1 MYKIRKVKFE
11 NHPILKNLELNFCD
25 LKGKAIDTIIFAG
38 ANGTGKSTILN
49 ELYNIAS
56 HKVKIPMEVEFEK
69 EDNKI
74 FKFIYFLKNISGQKI
89 ILCRDSKGK
98 EYVEGSSEFKSNYS
112 FNGIFSDVDINFNAE
127 NLKNVTSLGLDISKN
142 SYRST
147 NDLPTK
153 INQLLIDVQA
163 LDDADIAMAVKS
175 NKDLSYKDIKIEER
189 MNRFIKSFN
198 TMFDDLSYDHIENVD
213 GHKEIIFKKYNSNMP
228 INNLSSGEKQVIYRG
243 AFLLK
248 DVNAMNGA
256 FIFIDEPEISLHPD
270 WQLKIMSFYKGI
282 FTNNDGLQ
290 SSQIFTVTH
299 SPFII
304 HNDNRSNDKVIVLE
318 RNDIGD
324 VIVKDKPEYFK
335 CDSIELIKD
344 AFFIDFFKPNKSIVY
359 LEGRTDEKYFYKV
372 IEVFNIEIP
381 FEFKWIGYINE
392 NGQEANTGST
402 SLDKA
407 FQFLVSQ
414 KLQYKNVCLY
424 DCDTNKQEIEK
435 NNVFVRCIPIYDNSK
450 NIKKGIENALILD
463 NIDMS
468 AFYIEKHKEGDYGE
482 KLTISE
488 FKKMEFCDYICAL
501 DDEELKKIMGNLK
514 LVVDSL
520 LDIFKK

>member
-1 MYKIRKVKFE
+1 
-11 NHPILKNLELNFCD
+11 
-25 LKGKAIDTIIFAG
+25 
-38 ANGTGKSTILN
+38 
-49 ELYNIAS
+49 
-56 HKVKIPMEVEFEK
+56 
-69 EDNKI
+69 
-74 FKFIYFLKNISGQKI
+74 
-89 ILCRDSKGK
+89 
-98 EYVEGSSEFKSNYS
+98 
-112 FNGIFSDVDINFNAE
+112 
-127 NLKNVTSLGLDISKN
+127 
-142 SYRST
+142 
-147 NDLPTK
+147 
-153 INQLLIDVQA
+153 
-163 LDDADIAMAVKS
+163 
-175 NKDLSYKDIKIEER
+175 
-189 MNRFIKSFN
+189 
-198 TMFDDLSYDHIENVD
+198 
-213 GHKEIIFKKYNSNMP
+213 
-228 INNLSSGEKQVIYRG
+228 
-243 AFLLK
+243 
-248 DVNAMNGA
+248 MNGA

>member
-1 MYKIRKVKFE
+1 MYKIRKVKFKK
-11 NHPILKNLELNFCD
+11 HPILKNLELNFCD
-25 LKGKAIDTIIFAG
+25 SKGKAIDTIIFAG

-49 ELYNIAS
+49 ELYNMAS
-56 HKVKIPMEVEFEK
+56 HKVKTPMEVEFEN
-69 EDNKI
+69 EDNEI
-74 FKFIYFLKNISGQKI
+74 FKITYFFKKVSGHESI
-89 ILCRDSKGK
+89 WSRDSKER
-98 EYVEGSSEFKSNYS
+98 EYFEGSSDFKNDYP
-112 FNGIFSDVDINFNAE
+112 FNGIFSDVDINFKSE

-147 NDLPTK
+147 NDLPTQ

-163 LDDADIAMAVKS
+163 FDDADIAMVVKT
-175 NKDLSYKDIKIEER
+175 NKNLSYKDIKIEER

-198 TMFDDLSYDHIENVD
+198 MMFDDLSYDHIENID
-213 GHKEIIFKKYNSNMP
+213 GHKEIFFKKYNSNIP

-270 WQLKIMSFYKGI
+270 WQSKIMNFYKGI
-282 FTNNDGLQ
+282 FTNDNGVQ

-304 HNDNRSNDKVIVLE
+304 HNDNRRNDKVIVLE
-318 RNDIGD
+318 RNNIGE
-324 VIVKDKPEYFK
+324 VTVKDKPEYFK
-335 CDSIELIKD
+335 CDSVELVKD
-344 AFFIDFFKPNKSIVY
+344 AFSIDFFNPNKSIVY
-359 LEGRTDEKYFYKV
+359 LEGRTDEKYFNKA
-372 IEVFNIEIP
+372 IEIFNIEVP
-381 FEFKWIGYINE
+381 FEFKWVGYINE
-392 NGQEANTGST
+392 NGQEVNTGST

-435 NNVFVRCIPIYDNSK
+435 NNVFVRCMPIYDNIK
-450 NIKKGIENALILD
+450 NIKKGVENALILD

-482 KLTISE
+482 KSTISE
-488 FKKMEFCDYICAL
+488 FEKMKFCNYICAL
-501 DDEELKKIMGNLK
+501 DDEKLKEIMCNLK
-514 LVVDSL
+514 SVVDSL
-520 LDIFKK
+520 VNIFSK

>member
-1 MYKIRKVKFE
+1 MFKIRKIKFE
-11 NHPILKNLELNFCD
+11 NHPILRNLELNFCGLD
-25 LKGKAIDTIIFAG
+25 GNAIDTIIFAG

-56 HKVKIPMEVEFEK
+56 HKVNIPMKVEFENDDK
-69 EDNKI
+69 EIFRITYFFKKI
-74 FKFIYFLKNISGQKI
+74 NGQKI
-89 ILCRDSKGK
+89 MICRDSKEK
-98 EYVEGSSEFKSNYS
+98 EYVEGSSEFKYDYT
-112 FNGIFSDVDINFNAE
+112 FNGIFSDVDINFKAD
-127 NLKNVTSLGLDISKN
+127 NLKNVTSLGLDVSKD

-147 NDLPTK
+147 NDLPNK

-163 LDDADIAMAVKS
+163 LDDADIARAVKT
-175 NKDLSYKDIKIEER
+175 NKDLSYKDIKVEER

-198 TMFDDLSYDHIENVD
+198 IMFENLSYSHIENVD
-213 GHKEIIFKKYNSNMP
+213 GHKEIIFKKYNSNIP
-228 INNLSSGEKQVIYRG
+228 INNLSSGEKQIVYRG

-270 WQLKIMSFYKGI
+270 WQLKILDFYKGI

-304 HNDNRSNDKVIVLE
+304 HNDNRSNDKIIVLE
-318 RNDIGD
+318 RNNIGD
-324 VIVKDKPEYFK
+324 IIVKDNPEYFK
-335 CDSIELIKD
+335 CNSVELVKD
-344 AFFIDFFKPNKSIVY
+344 AFSINFFNTNESIIY
-359 LEGRTDEKYFYKV
+359 LEGRTDEKYLNKA
-372 IEVFNIEIP
+372 IEVFNINVP
-381 FEFKWIGYINE
+381 FKFKWVGYIND
-392 NGQEANTGST
+392 NGQESNTGAS

-414 KLQYKNVCLY
+414 NLQYKNACLY

-435 NNVFVRCIPIYDNSK
+435 NNVFVRCIPLFENSK
-450 NIKKGIENALILD
+450 NIKKGIENALILNNVD
-463 NIDMS
+463 IS
-468 AFYIEKHKEGDYGE
+468 AFYEEKQKIGDYGE
-482 KLTISE
+482 NSTISE
-488 FKKMEFCDYICAL
+488 FKKMEFCNYICEL
-501 DDEELKKIMGNLK
+501 DNENLK
-514 LVVDSL
+514 EIMSNLKSVVNSL

>member
-1 MYKIRKVKFE
+1 MFKIRKIKFK
-11 NHPILKNLELNFCD
+11 NHPILKNLELNFCG
-25 LKGKAIDTIIFAG
+25 LNGKAIDTIIFAG

-56 HKVKIPMEVEFEK
+56 HKVKIPMEVEFEN
-69 EDNKI
+69 EDNEI
-74 FKFIYFLKNISGQKI
+74 FKFIYFLKKI
-89 ILCRDSKGK
+89 NGHETILSRDSKGK
-98 EYVEGSSEFKSNYS
+98 EYVEGSSEFKSDYS
-112 FNGIFSDVDINFNAE
+112 FNGIFSDVDINFKAE
-127 NLKNVTSLGLDISKN
+127 NLKNVTSLGLDISKD

-163 LDDADIAMAVKS
+163 LDDADIAMAVKA
-175 NKDLSYKDIKIEER
+175 NKNLSYKDIKIEER
-189 MNRFIKSFN
+189 MNRFIRSFN
-198 TMFDDLSYDHIENVD
+198 MMFDDLSYDHIENVD
-213 GHKEIIFKKYNSNMP
+213 GHKEIIFKKYDSNIP

-270 WQLKIMSFYKGI
+270 WQLKIMNFYKGI

-318 RNDIGD
+318 RNNIGD
-324 VIVKDKPEYFK
+324 VTVKDKPEYFK
-335 CDSIELIKD
+335 CNSVELVKD
-344 AFFIDFFKPNKSIVY
+344 AFSIDFFNSNKSIVY
-359 LEGRTDEKYFYKV
+359 LEGRTDEKYFNKV
-372 IEVFNIEIP
+372 IEVFNLEVP
-381 FEFKWIGYINE
+381 FEFKWIGYIDE
-392 NGQEANTGST
+392 NGQEANTGSP

-414 KLQYKNVCLY
+414 NLQYKNVCLY
-424 DCDTNKQEIEK
+424 DCDTKKTALEK
-435 NNVFVRCIPIYDNSK
+435 NNVFVRCIPIYSNSK

-463 NIDMS
+463 NIDMTT
-468 AFYIEKHKEGDYGE
+468 FYTEKHKEGDYGE
-482 KLTISE
+482 KSIISE
-488 FKKMEFCDYICAL
+488 FKKMEFCDYICTL
-501 DDEELKKIMGNLK
+501 DTEKLKKIMSNLK

-520 LDIFKK
+520 LGIFTK